1 MDICGSGGDEGE
13 YESRLRLLH
22 QKMDQESGMEY
33 EGLQLYKG
41 IAAKRLSRGD
51 KEGAAEVI
59 DSSHYVF
66 KLQPK
71 SLTLVYS
78 S

>member
-1 MDICGSGGDEGE
+1 MTISGLGGDESE

-22 QKMDQESGMEY
+22 QKMNDESGMEY

-51 KEGAAEVI
+51 KEGATQVT
-59 DSSHYVF
+59 DSLYV
-66 KLQPK
+66 LN
-71 SLTLVYS
+71 LNRRHL
-78 S
+78 